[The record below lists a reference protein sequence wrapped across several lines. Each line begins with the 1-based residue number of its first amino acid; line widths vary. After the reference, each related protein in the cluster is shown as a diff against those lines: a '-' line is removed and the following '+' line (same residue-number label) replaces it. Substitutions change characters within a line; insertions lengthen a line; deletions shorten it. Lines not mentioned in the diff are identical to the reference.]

1 MKYNIIK
8 LHVMEYALRVI
19 VVDLKAVV
27 NFVRAAG
34 DGVCVRKGH
43 G

>member
-8 LHVMEYALRVI
+8 LHVVEYAMRVV

-27 NFVRAAG
+27 KFARAAG
-34 DGVCVRKGH
+34 DGVCVRKGR